1 MNEEVKKRSHHKKK
15 VVEGPLTTG
24 QAAATRLEGTTAPD
38 GTILAKDTGEPISP
52 PPLRTIDAGKQREA
66 DLRASAGYNHTPGL
80 RHTLKADGATYDVGP
95 NGAWHRITPRSC
107 AKHHN
112 LKNHS
117 VARRARRGVA

>member
-1 MNEEVKKRSHHKKK
+1 MKNSMKQVNGVREVL
-15 VVEGPLTTG
+15 GTG

-38 GTILAKDTGEPISP
+38 GTILAKDTGEPVSP

-66 DLRASAGYNHTPGL
+66 DLKASAGYNHTPGL

-117 VARRARRGVA
+117 VARRARRGVV